1 MSQQVFPGVFQI
13 KSAFSTSKHY
23 GVASGYMNFSHQ
35 ALLFILYIGWDVWTQ
50 VVVEKTKKKGL
61 WSAVTSK
68 GNVSGEARFPLLG
81 L

>member
-1 MSQQVFPGVFQI
+1 M
-13 KSAFSTSKHY
+13 SAFSTSKCY

-35 ALLFILYIGWDVWTQ
+35 ASLLILYIGWDVWTQ

-61 WSAVTSK
+61 WSAVTNK
-68 GNVSGEARFPLLG
+68 GNVSGEVGFPLPG